1 METTI
6 FVLVFLIITGG
17 LLLDVIP
24 DKVIALVDT
33 FVGRTLLFLLPGAL
47 GGLMGEGGVLVA
59 IVVGAVAGLVLDRV
73 HDSHAGSL
81 VSKKL
86 GSPRPS
92 TQSPNTPTEGDAP
105 FKPAGGSGGRV
116 IRDLSPNYVGAVA
129 KRLGLVPIMS
139 PDERFTYGPSIS
151 ILG

>member
-6 FVLVFLIITGG
+6 FVLVFLILTGG

-24 DKVIALVDT
+24 DKVIAPVDT
-33 FVGRTLLFLLPGAL
+33 FIGRTLLFLLPGAL
-47 GGLMGEGGVLVA
+47 GGLMGGVTEA
-59 IVVGAVAGLVLDRV
+59 IVVGTVAGLVLDRV

-86 GSPRPS
+86 GSLPS
-92 TQSPNTPTEGDAP
+92 SSTSTPTPTSTPHQTDTP

-129 KRLGLVPIMS
+129 KRLGLVPVMS
-139 PDERFTYGPSIS
+139 PEERFTYGPSI
-151 ILG
+151 LG